1 MKTIKKVGICIHFT
15 DGTKE
20 ESIGTF
26 EEVQDFMYGAEV
38 AHYTNPEEGI
48 VGWWETLSAEECD
61 SLAKAFYPGQDWFDL
76 DDDQVAYLHSQE
88 TNIPTPSNITLQG
101 AAKVAE
107 GIYQAMMGRPSSIAL
122 QGAYKSKMD
131 IDTKESQW
139 TGGPSTGTSKHGP
152 QI

>member
-1 MKTIKKVGICIHFT
+1 MKTIKKVEICIHFT

-26 EEVQDFMYGAEV
+26 EEVQDFMQDAES
-38 AHYTNPEEGI
+38 AHYLNSEGEI
-48 VGWWETLSAEECD
+48 LSWWRSLTKDEWD
-61 SLAKAFYPGQDWFDL
+61 SLASKYFPDKYWYELSDE
-76 DDDQVAYLHSQE
+76 QVAYLYTQE
-88 TNIPTPSNITLQG
+88 IGIATPSNIT
-101 AAKVAE
+101 
-107 GIYQAMMGRPSSIAL
+107 L

>member
-1 MKTIKKVGICIHFT
+1 MKTIKKVEICIHFT

-61 SLAKAFYPGQDWFDL
+61 SLAKAFYPGQNWFDL
-76 DDDQVAYLHSQE
+76 DDEQVAYLHSQE
-88 TNIPTPSNITLQG
+88 TGISAPSST
-101 AAKVAE
+101 AKVVE
-107 GIYQAMMGRPSSIAL
+107 RIMDQAI
-122 QGAYKSKMD
+122 
-131 IDTKESQW
+131 T
-139 TGGPSTGTSKHGP
+139 GPSTSVFIVPKYGP
-152 QI
+152 KI